1 MDSCEQAVRTVAYLC
16 RQTIKC
22 FTQWNTCVVK
32 KHSKDETTY
41 IKPAMTAQD
50 TSFRQYPVL
59 VVDDEGVRAVGGIT
73 LEMKI
78 YRWQVGGT
86 N

>member
-1 MDSCEQAVRTVAYLC
+1 M
-16 RQTIKC
+16 
-22 FTQWNTCVVK
+22 K

-78 YRWQVGGT
+78 YR
-86 N
+86 